1 MILRKPYAFF
11 IKYFKFLHAVIALLI
26 ALLLYR
32 SFTIY
37 NFFRAYIKD
46 YNGALNEFSP
56 SSLIN
61 MYSFMLALGIII
73 LIIILLSVMI
83 YKKKP
88 KALYIYSLISYVAV
102 IVLYFVSYPTLRNI
116 SAELV
121 DIRFSSALRDFFM
134 IVSVLQLVSL
144 VWFVVRAT
152 GFDIKQFDFGT
163 DLQKL
168 DIDEKDSEEI
178 EVALE
183 FDKNKVNRQVRGKL
197 RELKYLY
204 GEHKFIFNTA
214 GVILLIIIG
223 FNIYLN
229 MTVYS
234 ASYSQGTSFSASGV
248 VVNIRD
254 SYLTQDSPSGVKL
267 TDDMIVVV
275 KMDIKKQGVI
285 DKVLN
290 TGLATLRVD
299 GKSYGQ
305 NVDYAKELYDLGT
318 SYTGQALNTEFQTYI
333 LTFVIPYKD
342 AHDKLVLKFNDDV
355 SYVKGEVGAKSI
367 YVTLKPTDLN
377 KGGDTIETKL
387 GNVQSYEDS
396 VLTNSTL
403 EIDSYEISDKFRVD
417 YKYCY
422 ATNKCIDSY
431 EYLTPTPTGNYYK
444 VLMKVSGKFSID
456 NNINS
461 NKITN
466 LNTFLNTFCTLNYKI
481 GNSWKS
487 QKLYTQDIKPKVAK
501 DSGIYIEVPYEI
513 KDAKEMYLTF
523 NIRNYVYKYILK

>member
-1 MILRKPYAFF
+1 
-11 IKYFKFLHAVIALLI
+11 
-26 ALLLYR
+26 
-32 SFTIY
+32 
-37 NFFRAYIKD
+37 
-46 YNGALNEFSP
+46 
-56 SSLIN
+56 
-61 MYSFMLALGIII
+61 
-73 LIIILLSVMI
+73 
-83 YKKKP
+83 
-88 KALYIYSLISYVAV
+88 
-102 IVLYFVSYPTLRNI
+102 
-116 SAELV
+116 
-121 DIRFSSALRDFFM
+121 
-134 IVSVLQLVSL
+134 
-144 VWFVVRAT
+144 
-152 GFDIKQFDFGT
+152 
-163 DLQKL
+163 
-168 DIDEKDSEEI
+168 
-178 EVALE
+178 
-183 FDKNKVNRQVRGKL
+183 
-197 RELKYLY
+197 
-204 GEHKFIFNTA
+204 
-214 GVILLIIIG
+214 
-223 FNIYLN
+223 
-229 MTVYS
+229 
-234 ASYSQGTSFSASGV
+234 
-248 VVNIRD
+248 
-254 SYLTQDSPSGVKL
+254 
-267 TDDMIVVV
+267 
-275 KMDIKKQGVI
+275 MDIKKQGVI

-466 LNTFLNTFCTLNYKI
+466 LNTFLNTFSTLNYKI
-481 GNSWKS
+481 GNTWKS